1 MKELMQYLP
10 TSVIVIL
17 TFIIVFVG
25 IGVLVAL
32 GFFIRFIVTRTESFK
47 AGSIEIGLN
56 KIPHKEAEKIKEVT
70 GVDVNDNS
78 FTSIVVNILSYSTET
93 AYESSA
99 ARQRLYDLQV
109 KNSRSKMSMLKTII
123 IGEYIKK
130 SGRNDVDFLDMVL
143 SSLIDSV
150 VITKLESAFQADR
163 FSEKTKDAVLDMYNP
178 FIETAFSDLK
188 IELIKVMASTGDLF
202 DKYIIDCLESQKD
215 LLRKSIIECFEF
227 AYNESL
233 AYVKSLNEINLK
245 YSALINNTLKSY
257 FMSSNPKL
265 VESLPEIWNKT
276 MPPNSVVGDHND

>member
-17 TFIIVFVG
+17 TFIVMFVG
-25 IGVLVAL
+25 IGTLVAL

-47 AGSIEIGLN
+47 AGSFEIGL
-56 KIPHKEAEKIKEVT
+56 KKTPSKEAEKIKAAT

-109 KNSRSKMSMLKTII
+109 KSSKSKMSMLKTII

-143 SSLIDSV
+143 TSLIDSV
-150 VITKLESAFQADR
+150 VIAKLESAFQADR

-188 IELIKVMASTGDLF
+188 IGLIKVLASTGGLF
-202 DKYIIDCLESQKD
+202 DKCIVDCLESQKD

-233 AYVKSLNEINLK
+233 VYIKSLNEINLK

-257 FMSSNPKL
+257 FISSNPKL
-265 VESLPEIWNKT
+265 VESLPDIWNKT